1 MVIPEQQDEEPIED
15 NLLDLTFDDVSFF
28 GWKSLMNIDF
38 SFFFLK
44 NDADKVNE
52 SLVWSFQDD
61 EANKTISHERNL
73 IEEK

>member
-28 GWKSLMNIDF
+28 GWKSLMIIDF

>member
-1 MVIPEQQDEEPIED
+1 MI
-15 NLLDLTFDDVSFF
+15 
-28 GWKSLMNIDF
+28 IDF

>member
-38 SFFFLK
+38 SFFFP
-44 NDADKVNE
+44 
-52 SLVWSFQDD
+52 
-61 EANKTISHERNL
+61 
-73 IEEK
+73 EE